1 MKRFKLFSS
10 LFISVVV
17 IAFIF
22 VGRPAIGLATENG
35 GAVQTNG
42 VVSFYEETTEPS
54 STTEPSTTTE
64 PTTTPT
70 TEPTKP
76 SGSKPAG
83 KYPSTGELVKK
94 SLGISGAA
102 LVLIA
107 LILFYVKRRKE
118 QETGEGKGS

>member
-17 IAFIF
+17 MAFIF
-22 VGRPAIGLATENG
+22 MGRPAISLAAENG

-54 STTEPSTTTE
+54 SSTEPSTTTE
-64 PTTTPT
+64 PTTT
-70 TEPTKP
+70 PTKP

-118 QETGEGKGS
+118 QASGEGKGS

>member
-1 MKRFKLFSS
+1 MKRIKLFSS

-17 IAFIF
+17 MAFIF
-22 VGRPAIGLATENG
+22 LGKPAIGFATENG

-42 VVSFYEETTEPS
+42 VISFYEESTDSSSSTEPS
-54 STTEPSTTTE
+54 STTEPTI
-64 PTTTPT
+64 PT

-76 SGSKPAG
+76 SGSKPQG
-83 KYPSTGELVKK
+83 KYPSTGELIKK

-102 LVLIA
+102 LLLIA

-118 QETGEGKGS
+118 QASGEGKGY

>member
-1 MKRFKLFSS
+1 MKRMKLFSS

-17 IAFIF
+17 MAFIF
-22 VGRPAIGLATENG
+22 VGRPAIGLAAENG

-42 VVSFYEETTEPS
+42 VVSFYEETIES
-54 STTEPSTTTE
+54 SSSTEPSTTTE
-64 PTTTPT
+64 PT

-102 LVLIA
+102 LVLIV

-118 QETGEGKGS
+118 QESGEGKGS